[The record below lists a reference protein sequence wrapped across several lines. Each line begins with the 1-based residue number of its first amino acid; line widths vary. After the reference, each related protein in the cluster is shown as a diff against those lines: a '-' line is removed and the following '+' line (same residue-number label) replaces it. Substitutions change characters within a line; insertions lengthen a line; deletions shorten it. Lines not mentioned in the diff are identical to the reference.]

1 MSFQSRPISC
11 SDAMKL
17 NFLAYWLIAFLSM
30 IVPCHARADLVV
42 VTGPETGVFT
52 LSKEEVVNIYLGR
65 YRRLSN
71 GLSAE
76 PLDMGEASETKK
88 EFYWKLVEKTPAEI
102 NAYWARLVFSG
113 QTRPPTTVKSND
125 EVAARLMSR
134 PGVLAYVERD
144 NLDKR
149 FVILYEFER

>member
-17 NFLAYWLIAFLSM
+17 NFIAYWFVVFLSV
-30 IVPCHARADLVV
+30 IAPCHARADLVV
-42 VTGPETGVFT
+42 VTGPKTGVPT

-71 GLSAE
+71 GLPAE

-113 QTRPPTTVKSND
+113 QTRPPATVKSND

-144 NLDKR
+144 KLDKR
-149 FVILYEFER
+149 FVILYEFEK